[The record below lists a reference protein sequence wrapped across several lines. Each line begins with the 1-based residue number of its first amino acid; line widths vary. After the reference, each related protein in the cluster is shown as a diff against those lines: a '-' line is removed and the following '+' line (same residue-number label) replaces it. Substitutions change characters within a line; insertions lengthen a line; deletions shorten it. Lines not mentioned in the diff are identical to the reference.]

1 MFMSAGKIVGN
12 RTNAAEEAG
21 QHCEDVTAKPL
32 GP

>member
-1 MFMSAGKIVGN
+1 MFMSAGEVFGN

-21 QHCEDVTAKPL
+21 QRCEDVMAKTL